1 MKKVLVIA
9 LVLVMALS
17 VVAFASCSGKTYEG
31 EYSYGDAYTLSGDKS
46 CAVGESI
53 ETPDKQVAADYY
65 HHRYGCKV
73 KVTIQGN
80 VITNVEIVDDTEEFF
95 NLSAGWASGNSE
107 IGKDNEGKTNWQ
119 LHGKELADSFVGLTT
134 DEVMLLKVHVWDST
148 THVSE
153 WHWTVR
159 GEPVVGEDAVETI
172 KNLNAKNLTQLKV
185 VMRDHN
191 GYTAGATQSTSR
203 LILAV
208 QNAILK
214 AQGAADTTPNI
225 VYVKQVTGWN
235 GNPSFQYSK

>member
-31 EYSYGDAYTLSGDKS
+31 EYSYGDPYSLGEKM
-46 CAVGESI
+46 CEVGESL
-53 ETPDKQVAADYY
+53 ETPDKQAAADFYNQ
-65 HHRYGCKV
+65 RYGCKV

-80 VITNVEIVDDTEEFF
+80 VITNVEIVDDTKTFF
-95 NLSAGWASGNSE
+95 NLSAGWATGNSE
-107 IGKDNEGKTNWQ
+107 IGKDTEGKTNWQ
-119 LHGKELADSFVGLTT
+119 LHGKEMADSFIGLTT

-148 THVSE
+148 TRVQQY
-153 WHWTVR
+153 HWTVR

-185 VMRDHN
+185 VMKDHN
-191 GYTAGATQSTSR
+191 GFTAGATQSSCR

-214 AQGAADTTPNI
+214 SQGAADTTPNI
-225 VYVKQVTGWN
+225 VYVKQVKGWD
-235 GNPSFQYSK
+235 GNPAFQYSK